1 MQQNQGPNQ
10 QQNNQE
16 DIADTEDEG
25 IGVGTSKQSKIMI
38 IILITIFVSGV
49 VYFMF
54 LKEPSSDNET
64 EVDTDTLI
72 TDGTGESPVRGEVL
86 DPNTTGVFDQS
97 LSDASFNGPQTQLTV
112 PALPD
117 VPQLPP
123 EIAQQI
129 AGSVGKKEETFT
141 KDEVDE
147 MINQRVKEA
156 MEKQMEMFAN
166 QQQQQQQQEERREQ
180 PRQTTGI
187 AIPLPQP
194 PKKQVNDD
202 LGLDD
207 LYNPDANKKPQVIT
221 GMEDL
226 TNQGL
231 SDEEI
236 IAKQQQ
242 QESEN
247 LAKIQKQR
255 ALQERKA
262 APIFKMSGGDGPSNS
277 LPQDSDAIIL
287 SYTDAKLDIQSK
299 APDVLP
305 TQVADLTRV
314 ILQGKVI
321 SAVLETAVDT
331 DLASTVRAVITR
343 DVYAEEGK
351 NILIPRGS
359 RVVGTYSTS
368 VAAGQSRVTI
378 NWNRIIRVDGMS
390 LNIASI
396 GADRLGRAGV
406 QGDLDNRY
414 AQQLANSF
422 LSSVL
427 SVGTSLVAEKLS
439 GSTGITS
446 TISSLTGETTTTSG
460 KASDYALI
468 DATQQFMDDAKQIV
482 DDIAEQKPVIR
493 IPQGEKI
500 VIMVTQD
507 VTLPIFKRGK

>member
-1 MQQNQGPNQ
+1 MQQNQGSN
-10 QQNNQE
+10 QNNQN
-16 DIADTEDEG
+16 DIAEADDDG
-25 IGVGTSKQSKIMI
+25 IEVGTSKQSKIII
-38 IILITIFVSGV
+38 IILVTFLVSGV
-49 VYFMF
+49 IYFML
-54 LKEPSSDNET
+54 LKGDGGDTET
-64 EVDTDTLI
+64 ETDNDVIL
-72 TDGTGESPVRGEVL
+72 TGGGGEAPVRGEVL
-86 DPNTTGVFDQS
+86 DPNTTGMFDTQVNDS
-97 LSDASFNGPQTQLTV
+97 NFNTPQTQLTV
-112 PALPD
+112 PPVPE
-117 VPQLPP
+117 VPQLSP
-123 EIAQQI
+123 EITQQI
-129 AGSVGKKEETFT
+129 AELIGKKEETFT
-141 KDEVDE
+141 REEVDE
-147 MINQRVKEA
+147 MIEERVKEA
-156 MEKQMEMFAN
+156 MEQQMEMFLEQQKGGEEEK
-166 QQQQQQQQEERREQ
+166 QQQSGFAIPVPDNKLEPEEDDFSIDEMEEFKKSKLNKDGEKLSEEEILAKKQQQEE
-180 PRQTTGI
+180 
-187 AIPLPQP
+187 A
-194 PKKQVNDD
+194 D
-202 LGLDD
+202 
-207 LYNPDANKKPQVIT
+207 
-221 GMEDL
+221 
-226 TNQGL
+226 
-231 SDEEI
+231 
-236 IAKQQQ
+236 
-242 QESEN
+242 N

-255 ALQERKA
+255 ALQERKT
-262 APIFKMSGGDGPSNS
+262 APIFKMSGGNGPSNS

-299 APDVLP
+299 TPDVLP
-305 TQVADLTRV
+305 TQVTDLTRV

-331 DLASTVRAVITR
+331 DLAATVRAVITR

-359 RVVGTYSTS
+359 RVVGTYSTA
-368 VAAGQSRVTI
+368 VAAGQTRVTI

-446 TISSLTGETTTTSG
+446 TVSSLTGETTTTSG

-468 DATQQFMDDAKQIV
+468 DATQNFMDEAKKIV
-482 DDIAEQKPVIR
+482 DDISEQKPVIR

>member
-1 MQQNQGPNQ
+1 MQQNQGQNQ
-10 QQNNQE
+10 SQND
-16 DIADTEDEG
+16 DIAEAEDEG

-38 IILITIFVSGV
+38 IVLITIFVSAV
-49 VYFMF
+49 IYFIF
-54 LKEPSSDNET
+54 LKEPADAPEQQTANEI
-64 EVDTDTLI
+64 VI
-72 TDGTGESPVRGEVL
+72 TGTGQVPSGNIDDLGIDPTGVL
-86 DPNTTGVFDQS
+86 DTAITNTFPNTPDV
-97 LSDASFNGPQTQLTV
+97 NVEV
-112 PALPD
+112 PALPEI
-117 VPQLPP
+117 PTLPD
-123 EIAQQI
+123 EIKQQI
-129 AGSVGKKEETFT
+129 AAGVTQKDEETFT
-141 KDEVDE
+141 KEEVDR
-147 MINQRVKEA
+147 MIEEK
-156 MEKQMEMFAN
+156 MKQMMEEQMSKLAN
-166 QQQQQQQQEERREQ
+166 QQTPINQQDISRQPTTPIQQPIQQPQRQQQTQIKQDNLDDITASLYDANADISGLSDADILAKQQQEE
-180 PRQTTGI
+180 
-187 AIPLPQP
+187 A
-194 PKKQVNDD
+194 
-202 LGLDD
+202 
-207 LYNPDANKKPQVIT
+207 
-221 GMEDL
+221 
-226 TNQGL
+226 
-231 SDEEI
+231 
-236 IAKQQQ
+236 
-242 QESEN
+242 EN

-255 ALQERKA
+255 ALQERRG
-262 APIFKMSGGDGPSNS
+262 APIFKMSGGAGPSNS

-299 APDVLP
+299 APDVMP

-321 SAVLETAVDT
+321 SAVLETAIDT
-331 DLASTVRAVITR
+331 DLAATVRAVITR

-359 RVVGTYSTS
+359 RVIGTYATN
-368 VAAGQSRVTI
+368 VASGQTRVTI

-427 SVGTSLVAEKLS
+427 SVGTSLAVEKMS
-439 GSTGITS
+439 GSTGITN

-468 DATQQFMDDAKQIV
+468 DATQQFMDDAQSIV

-500 VIMVTQD
+500 IIMVTQD
-507 VTLPIFKRGK
+507 VTLPIFKRGR

>member
-10 QQNNQE
+10 QQDNQE
-16 DIADTEDEG
+16 DIAETEDEG

-38 IILITIFVSGV
+38 IIFVTVFVSGV
-49 VYFMF
+49 IYFMF
-54 LKEPSSDNET
+54 LKEPPENAEG
-64 EVDTDTLI
+64 EVNTDVLI
-72 TDGTGESPVRGEVL
+72 TEGVGEPPVREDRPL
-86 DPNTTGVFDQS
+86 DQNIFDPGI
-97 LSDASFNGPQTQLTV
+97 DNSFGGPQTQLTV
-112 PALPD
+112 PPVPEVPELPAD
-117 VPQLPP
+117 
-123 EIAQQI
+123 IKDQI
-129 AGSVGKKEETFT
+129 AGAIGKQEETFT
-141 KDEVDE
+141 KDEVEE
-147 MINQRVKEA
+147 MISQRVKEA

-166 QQQQQQQQEERREQ
+166 QQQQQQQQEQ
-180 PRQTTGI
+180 PKQPSGI
-187 AIPLPQP
+187 AIPLPQQP
-194 PKKQVNDD
+194 QQQPQQNKDD
-202 LGLDD
+202 LDLES
-207 LYNPDANKKPQVIT
+207 LYNADADKKPQVIP
-221 GMEDL
+221 GLEDL

-236 IAKQQQ
+236 IVKQQQ
-242 QESEN
+242 QEAEN

-255 ALQERKA
+255 ALQERRA

-305 TQVADLTRV
+305 TQVTDLTRV

-359 RVVGTYSTS
+359 RVIGTYSTAVTS
-368 VAAGQSRVTI
+368 GQTRVTI

-414 AQQLANSF
+414 VQQLANSF

-446 TISSLTGETTTTSG
+446 TVSSLTGETTTTSG

>member
-10 QQNNQE
+10 QQDNQE
-16 DIADTEDEG
+16 DIAETEDEG

-38 IILITIFVSGV
+38 IVLVTVFVSGV
-49 VYFMF
+49 IYFMF
-54 LKEPSSDNET
+54 LKEPPENAEG
-64 EVDTDTLI
+64 EVNTDVLI
-72 TDGTGESPVRGEVL
+72 TEGVGEPPVREDRPL
-86 DPNTTGVFDQS
+86 DQNIFDPGI
-97 LSDASFNGPQTQLTV
+97 DNSFGGPQTQLTV
-112 PALPD
+112 PPVPEVPTISPD
-117 VPQLPP
+117 MI
-123 EIAQQI
+123 EQI
-129 AGSVGKKEETFT
+129 AGTVKKKDEGETFT
-141 KDEVDE
+141 KDEVEE
-147 MINQRVKEA
+147 MISQRVKEA

-166 QQQQQQQQEERREQ
+166 QQQQQQQQEQ
-180 PRQTTGI
+180 PKQPSGI
-187 AIPLPQP
+187 AIPLPQQP
-194 PKKQVNDD
+194 QQNKDD

-207 LYNPDANKKPQVIT
+207 LYNPDADKKPQVIP
-221 GMEDL
+221 GLEDL

-242 QESEN
+242 QEAEN

-277 LPQDSDAIIL
+277 LPQDSEAIIL

-305 TQVADLTRV
+305 TQVTDLTRV

-359 RVVGTYSTS
+359 RVIGTYSTAVTS
-368 VAAGQSRVTI
+368 GQTRVTI

-414 AQQLANSF
+414 VQQLANSF

-446 TISSLTGETTTTSG
+446 TVSSLTGETTTTSG